1 MNPVDT
7 LSSLV
12 SRALTREPA
21 RPAIEFEQRWFT
33 WGEMRQVADRIGA
46 LVESSGAPACAP
58 VAFIPRNRPSA
69 VATLLGL
76 IAKNYTVRMIYAFQS
91 GPAIARDIARLEPA
105 VVIAAPGEFSEEVL
119 GILRDQGIAGIAI
132 DDMDANAVP
141 GLE

>member
-1 MNPVDT
+1 MNSIDT

-12 SRALTREPA
+12 SRALTREA
-21 RPAIEFEQRWFT
+21 TRPVIEFEQRWFT

-76 IAKNYTVRMIYAFQS
+76 IARNYTVRMIYAFQS
-91 GPAIARDIARLEPA
+91 GPAIARDIARLKPA
-105 VVIAAPGEFSEEVL
+105 VVIAAAGELSAEVL
-119 GILRDQGIAGIAI
+119 GILREEGIAGIVI
-132 DDMDANAVP
+132 EDMDAGAVP
-141 GLE
+141 G